1 MKPVPI
7 LPTILVAAAVATMI
21 WLGLWQV
28 RRAEWKEGM
37 LATYTAAVGKDPVPG
52 IPADDAIDSVA
63 FRRAHVACTVTSA
76 PIQQGGR
83 NQRSETGFRNFV
95 GCALAD
101 GRTMMADIGWSGI
114 SAKPVPPSNGTALAS
129 IGRLVPDPELAARVI
144 KGAGHP
150 LPWLVVMESPVPG
163 YQPSLPPEIGD
174 IPNNHRSYAVQW
186 FLFASVAVIIY
197 IIALR
202 RRWRQR

>member
-1 MKPVPI
+1 MKRIPI
-7 LPTILVAAAVATMI
+7 LPTLIVVAAVATMI
-21 WLGLWQV
+21 WLGLWQI

-37 LATYTAAVGKDPVPG
+37 LATYAAAVGKDPIAAV
-52 IPADDAIDSVA
+52 PADDAIDGVA
-63 FRRAHVACTVTSA
+63 FRRAHVACTVTTA

-114 SAKPVPPSNGTALAS
+114 SAKPVPPGKGAALAS
-129 IGRLVPDPELAARVI
+129 IGRLVPDPELGRRVLTGAA
-144 KGAGHP
+144 HP
-150 LPWLVVMESPVPG
+150 LPVLVVLEMPAAG
-163 YQPSLPPEIGD
+163 YQASLPPEIGD

-186 FLFASVAVIIY
+186 FLFAAVAVIIY
-197 IIALR
+197 VIALR
-202 RRWRQR
+202 RRGRQR